1 MIRNEAKYLEK
12 KKEITKNILEFI
24 YEDKLFKIIVPEE
37 VDGSIY
43 ELHNAVEI
51 FQKIVRIDGNSGWI
65 ITIGSG
71 GGMFVPNM
79 KKQTAINFY
88 SSKRAVIAGS
98 GFPAGTAEPTDN
110 GYIIN
115 GKWFYCSGSQY
126 ANGSTTSFIKNKD

>member
-12 KKEITKNILEFI
+12 KKEITKNILKFI
-24 YEDKLFKIIVPEE
+24 YEHKLFKIVVPEE
-37 VDGSIY
+37 LTNSV
-43 ELHNAVEI
+43 ELVQEAY
-51 FQKIVRIDGNSGWI
+51 RIEGNFDRI
-65 ITIGSG
+65 ITIVSVGC
-71 GGMFVPNM
+71 MFETNM

-126 ANGSTTSFIKNKD
+126 